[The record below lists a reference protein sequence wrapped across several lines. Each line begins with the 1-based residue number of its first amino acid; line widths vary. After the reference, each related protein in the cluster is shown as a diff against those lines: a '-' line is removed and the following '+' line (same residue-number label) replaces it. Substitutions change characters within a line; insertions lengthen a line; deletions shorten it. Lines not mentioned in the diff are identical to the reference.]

1 MTENRNYKR
10 DPNRPNERWSELDTF
25 IGTVSDPDLKFF
37 YQWLRDGARQSGE
50 INNVMELLQAA
61 SGYEEADVKNLVRL
75 LKGEEVV
82 NDGAEEEGTFETDPD
97 LTGDQAAQDL
107 ELEKYTMMLQQM
119 SEAELAKILQS
130 DNELDKELSTL
141 LDKALLGGGGIGIKV
156 YGEPGG
162 RKTLIINTGIPF
174 IKDGILE
181 IDITDENGNNVFAS
195 SAAAKIGELWG
206 DIQGLPQKLFDKAS
220 DILGE
225 LEDVGS
231 VNSVGDILDIAG
243 NVIGSIFDSEFEGVI
258 DPSVWWV
265 GDLINRVNT
274 EVIPTLR
281 LDEGPTETPPVG
293 TDLDSD
299 GDGVPDSQ
307 DAFPDDPTETVD
319 SDNDGIGD
327 NSDDYP
333 NDSTNTP
340 TPLPT
345 TGRLD
350 DTNKK
355 DPRYEG
361 PAPDDTKVKPKKP
374 LGPVISPDDKPKVRP
389 GSGGPSTTEKRDD
402 RLSCFVAGTPVN
414 MADGTLKNIE
424 DIEVNDVVLA
434 KDGLTDTVVYVH
446 DIPEETRTLWTINNR
461 IVTTEAHPFLTE
473 EGWKSN
479 NSEASKD
486 LYMSYGIDVQQL
498 NIGDTLITVD
508 GTEEV
513 KKLSSEEQTVK
524 VYNFTTAETHTYAV
538 DGVIV
543 HNKSLA
549 GGGEDPLTQPPPP
562 PDDPFTGPPT
572 PTPPEPPSGG
582 GGGGGGRIKFEQAD
596 LAQNRRD
603 LNLPPFTPVEF
614 LFQDMITPLRN
625 LQTATLYTEPTRPVL
640 QGLMRDGGM
649 FS

>member
-1 MTENRNYKR
+1 MRESNNNLYTDDAYNDPSRDQWEFEAPSGSLIDPFRDLAHYGNPLIIRNAVLNGSL
-10 DPNRPNERWSELDTF
+10 PLDALS
-25 IGTVSDPDLKFF
+25 VEAQEALKLGPF
-37 YQWLRDGARQSGE
+37 
-50 INNVMELLQAA
+50 
-61 SGYEEADVKNLVRL
+61 
-75 LKGEEVV
+75 
-82 NDGAEEEGTFETDPD
+82 AEDAVD

-141 LDKALLGGGGIGIKV
+141 LDKALLSGGGFSIKV

-181 IDITDENGNNVFAS
+181 IDITDENGTFVFTE
-195 SAAAKIGELWG
+195 SATNKIQELWG

-220 DILGE
+220 KILGE

-231 VNSVGDILDIAG
+231 INSVGDILDITG
-243 NVIGSIFDSEFEGVI
+243 NVIGSIFDPEFEGVI

-274 EVIPTLR
+274 EVIPTLYG
-281 LDEGPTETPPVG
+281 EGSQDSTGTPPVD

-307 DAFPDDPTETVD
+307 DAFPNDPTETVD
-319 SDNDGIGD
+319 SDNDGMGD
-327 NSDDYP
+327 NSDPYP
-333 NDSTNTP
+333 DDSTNTP
-340 TPLPT
+340 TPPPT

-486 LYMSYGIDVQQL
+486 LYMSYGIAVQQL

-543 HNKSLA
+543 HNKTFQ
-549 GGGEDPLTQPPPP
+549 EDPLTQPPPP

-572 PTPPEPPSGG
+572 PPPPEPPSGG
-582 GGGGGGRIKFEQAD
+582 GGGGGGLGGLVPSGVGQYPLTYDPNTFVGVDYEFNPNSLFTLNEMIGRNIGQIRGLGGLGSISD
-596 LAQNRRD
+596 QNRNRTGLLTGNLDD
-603 LNLPPFTPVEF
+603 LFT
-614 LFQDMITPLRN
+614 I
-625 LQTATLYTEPTRPVL
+625 
-640 QGLMRDGGM
+640 
-649 FS
+649 S